1 MMGRRGDTRPS
12 RGAARHPTPP
22 FHTMQAKA
30 KQMGYVQI
38 KARNVVDEERIS
50 GKWALQEAQVCVE
63 VEVGWCDCA
72 SSAAST

>member
-1 MMGRRGDTRPS
+1 
-12 RGAARHPTPP
+12 
-22 FHTMQAKA
+22 
-30 KQMGYVQI
+30 MGYVQI